1 MTINPLF
8 CFGKYVFHRIIF
20 GSVQEA
26 IPHEV
31 SIYSPVTTTVNIY
44 TPIEIA
50 FNLDSLVR
58 Q

>member
-20 GSVQEA
+20 GSIQEA
-26 IPHEV
+26 IPHEI
-31 SIYSPVTTTVNIY
+31 SIYSPITTTFNIY
-44 TPIEIA
+44 TPIKTSFDI
-50 FNLDSLVR
+50 DSLVR